1 MLIPMELSFQNHDSI
16 QLSQKNGRVVVVGRE
31 TSKGIWAGFIIA
43 WDCESAEGDHGG
55 VVLERDV
62 VELGKMVANFYT

>member
-1 MLIPMELSFQNHDSI
+1 MALSI
-16 QLSQKNGRVVVVGRE
+16 QKHNSGQLGQKNGRVVVAVGRE

-43 WDCESAEGDHGG
+43 WDCESAEGDHVG

-62 VELGKMVANFYT
+62 VELSKMVANFYT